1 VGSLA
6 FPLFKNWYNLS
17 AYFRSRPFINNKM
30 DKADISSRDD
40 IASLVRSFYEKVK
53 KNEKIGYIFNDVA
66 KIDWEHHLPIMYD
79 FWENVV
85 FSTGNYKRNAI
96 AAHKKLNQL
105 EPLNKDHFAEWLRL
119 WTATVD
125 ELFSGDNAELIKQRA
140 TSIATV
146 MQISI
151 FQGGISTREK

>member
-1 VGSLA
+1 
-6 FPLFKNWYNLS
+6 
-17 AYFRSRPFINNKM
+17 M
-30 DKADISSRDD
+30 EKADINNRED
-40 IASLVRSFYEKVK
+40 IAFLIRSFYEKVK
-53 KNEKIGYIFNDVA
+53 QNEKIGYIFNEVA
-66 KIDWEHHLPIMYD
+66 RINWEHHLPIIYD
-79 FWENVV
+79 FWENIV
-85 FSTGNYKRNAI
+85 FSTGSYKRNAI
-96 AAHKKLNQL
+96 AVHKNLNQL

-119 WTATVD
+119 WKETVD